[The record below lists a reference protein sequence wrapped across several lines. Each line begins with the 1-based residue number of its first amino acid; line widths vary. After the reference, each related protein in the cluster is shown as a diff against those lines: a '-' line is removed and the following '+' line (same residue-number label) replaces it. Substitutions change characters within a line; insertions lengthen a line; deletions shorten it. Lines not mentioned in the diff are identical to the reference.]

1 MTRPGAFAAAIK
13 GLNRGTAYHFRAVAA
28 GDGTSYGS
36 DKIFNCRE
44 CKGGVTSLTLKYNG
58 PGPSFI
64 EVKSKKGV
72 VLFSGVVNQSDTFS
86 FSGTGK
92 NRKLG
97 SEIKIWV
104 NSKLATKIHTSCSQ
118 PIGPGLIVGDFE
130 VVKGESLKGGPL
142 CPIPDCG
149 ECKGGV
155 TSLTLKYN
163 GPGPSFIEVK
173 SKKGVVL
180 FSGAVNQSDTFS
192 FNGTE
197 KDGKLGSE
205 IKIWVNSKLA
215 TKLHTS
221 CSQPIGPGLIVGD
234 FEVDKGE
241 SLKGGPLCPIPTTGE
256 PLFWKWLWWWRWW

>member
-1 MTRPGAFAAAIK
+1 LKFIRYILPGIFCLVLVVLSWPLAQASYGSANVTLKVNIIAPPSVTTNYARPIAHGRTVLHGCLISLGTASSVVVYFEWGETTEYGNTTRLRTMTRPGAFAAAIK

-36 DKIFNCRE
+36 DKIFNCR
-44 CKGGVTSLTLKYNG
+44 
-58 PGPSFI
+58 
-64 EVKSKKGV
+64 
-72 VLFSGVVNQSDTFS
+72 
-86 FSGTGK
+86 
-92 NRKLG
+92 
-97 SEIKIWV
+97 
-104 NSKLATKIHTSCSQ
+104 
-118 PIGPGLIVGDFE
+118 
-130 VVKGESLKGGPL
+130 
-142 CPIPDCG
+142 